1 MKNILQTDNHK
12 RDKKIQHRHILH
24 SSIKQNSEKGWE
36 GVDTGGKIEYVY
48 LKLKKENNEHEYDP
62 SGNSNLPFHVE
73 TDILNLLLLYEFFM
87 FFHVQ

>member
-1 MKNILQTDNHK
+1 M
-12 RDKKIQHRHILH
+12 
-24 SSIKQNSEKGWE
+24 
-36 GVDTGGKIEYVY
+36 DTGGKIEYVY

-87 FFHVQ
+87 FFHV